1 MKKNLARF
9 LKKSAIFFP
18 LSFLLMGNQQCNS
31 PVVQQQQRE
40 LRRRVQMGM
49 IDAPPIPLSPA
60 SNFDFKFVANAQMY
74 DVLRKTQSFTTATV
88 QSGPFDLGK
97 MTQADRDAFNRCDD
111 AILGSSTL
119 STLSKTSNISTVAT
133 CMIDMPQAVIKGSIL
148 NFELTNA
155 GGLTLGIPQWANFG
169 LSVDVQKTVLTM
181 ALQADDPLVK
191 LNLAA
196 TTAKAN
202 RQETKLSATIN
213 LGAFSLGPKA
223 YFKSDLAGVVNQ
235 AMVNG
240 IQDLKLQMDQNAP
253 WYAMV
258 LKNCDKAILINAGN
272 TADAGLKKG
281 DLLEIY
287 NVRYRWS
294 GDICDSTLEG
304 SINSSGDPIAVAEV
318 DIVGDTLS
326 QAKIV
331 QQTEIKIQPGSRVYV
346 RKLIPSTA
354 NSTASLGAT
363 QVPTPSAVHG
373 NP

>member
-1 MKKNLARF
+1 MKTQF
-9 LKKSAIFFP
+9 VQHLKKTSMVVP
-18 LSFLLMGNQQCNS
+18 LAFLMMGNQQCNQ
-31 PVVQQQQRE
+31 PAAAQQRE

-49 IDAPPIPLSPA
+49 IDAPPMSLVG
-60 SNFDFKFVANAQMY
+60 NGTFDFKFVANAQMSE
-74 DVLRKTQSFTTATV
+74 VLRKTQSFTTATV

-111 AILGSSTL
+111 AVLNSTAL
-119 STLSKTSNISTVAT
+119 NQMSKTSQLSTVAT
-133 CMIDMPQAVIKGSIL
+133 CMVDMPQAVIKGSIL

-155 GGLTLGIPQWANFG
+155 GGLSLGLPQWANFG
-169 LSVDVQKTVLTM
+169 LSVDVRKTVLTM
-181 ALQADDPLVK
+181 ALQADDPLIRM
-191 LNLAA
+191 NLAA

-202 RQETKLSATIN
+202 RQETALSATIN

-240 IQDLKLQMDQNAP
+240 ITDLKQQMDQNSP

-258 LKNCDKAILINAGN
+258 LKNCDKAILINAGSM
-272 TADAGLKKG
+272 ADAGLKKG
-281 DLLEIY
+281 DQLEIY

-304 SINSSGDPIAVAEV
+304 SINETGDPIAVAEV

-326 QAKIV
+326 QAKII
-331 QQTEIKIQPGSRVYV
+331 QQTATKIQPGSRVYV
-346 RKLIPSTA
+346 RKLIQPT
-354 NSTASLGAT
+354 TGTPASSGGAT
-363 QVPTPSAVHG
+363 GAGAGTTPK
-373 NP
+373 P